1 LLMIV
6 NTAKEHINNRL
17 LIFTLL
23 LIILTTFIFERIK
36 FTKALLD
43 TKMNKPGEEVAII
56 LNELQRKDN
65 ETVIVSTRFKEFYE
79 VFINF
84 YSDYSYAVT
93 SEESLMDELQNNKYK
108 YVITIDEDI
117 ADNDLYNSL
126 IKKYMHDKR
135 GVYTLIFVD
144 KLI

>member
-1 LLMIV
+1 
-6 NTAKEHINNRL
+6 
-17 LIFTLL
+17 
-23 LIILTTFIFERIK
+23 
-36 FTKALLD
+36 
-43 TKMNKPGEEVAII
+43 MNKPGKEVAII